1 MAQAAADKWKMKK
14 WFTVYAPKLFKEAQI
29 CEMPGNDD
37 SAVIGRNIKVGLN
50 TLTSNQA
57 HAYTNAT
64 LKVTSVNGDAAHT
77 KLIMLEELYSYV
89 RSLVRR
95 YKSVAALVKPVTT
108 KDNVAMVAKMLVV
121 THSRVAHTKIIGIRK
136 EADAF
141 IGSYFS
147 ENDADSVIGSILEG
161 KMQAELASK
170 LKHIA
175 PVSKVE
181 VRKLEVKSI

>member
-1 MAQAAADKWKMKK
+1 MKK
-14 WFTVYAPKLFKEAQI
+14 WFTVYAPKLFNEAQI

-50 TLTSNQA
+50 TLTKNQA

-64 LKVTSVNGDAAHT
+64 LKVTDVNGEAAHT
-77 KLIMLEELYSYV
+77 KLVMLEELYSYV

-95 YKSVAALVKPVTT
+95 YKSIATLVKPVTT
-108 KDNVAMVAKMLVV
+108 KDNVNMVAKMLVV
-121 THSRVAHTKIIGIRK
+121 THGRVTHSKITGLRA
-136 EADAF
+136 ETGDFVA
-141 IGSYFS
+141 GYFAA
-147 ENDADSVIGSILEG
+147 NDADSVINAILEG

-170 LKHIA
+170 LRHIT

-181 VRKLEVKSI
+181 VRKLEVK